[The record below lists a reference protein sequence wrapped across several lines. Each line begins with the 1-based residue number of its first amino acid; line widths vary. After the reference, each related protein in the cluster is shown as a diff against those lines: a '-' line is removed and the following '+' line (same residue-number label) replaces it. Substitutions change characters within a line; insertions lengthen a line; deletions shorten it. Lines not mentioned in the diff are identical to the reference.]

1 MELNIKNIG
10 KIKKANVELNGITVI
25 GGENNTGKS
34 TVGKALYSVL
44 TSLNNKSKKVE
55 LERKNMIFN
64 LVDRYCY
71 LEKDFDI
78 NIDYL
83 NKIESLKN
91 FLFSSKDIN
100 FEQLKEKIKNV
111 VGTEQNQDI
120 KKLIENVKRALT
132 LDESKIINKFLDNKF
147 EIEFNGQLYNIYEND
162 LQSILNIK
170 SKKDEIKIEFKENR
184 ILNIQGNFS
193 SKSIIYIDNPFVLDE
208 YNKFEINRRTNRSRL
223 NHNKELILNIMKINE
238 KNIIEEIQ
246 QDEKLKLL
254 NEKLEKIVLG
264 NVREKNY
271 KLVYIHKNK
280 ELNIKNLSSGI
291 KSFLILKILLQNGA
305 LSENG
310 MLVLDEPEIH
320 LHPEW
325 QIVFAEIIVLFYKI
339 LNIRILLTSH
349 SPYFVS
355 ALEIYS
361 KKYGVEDKCEYYIAE
376 NEGNYSDIKKVNK
389 ENNEI
394 YLKLAK
400 PFQKLEDLEYG
411 D

>member
-34 TVGKALYSVL
+34 TVSKALYSVL

-64 LVDRYCY
+64 LVYRYCY
-71 LEKDFDI
+71 LEKDF

-83 NKIESLKN
+83 NKIESLEK

-184 ILNIQGNFS
+184 ILNIQGNFR
-193 SKSIIYIDNPFVLDE
+193 SKSIIYIENPFVLDE
-208 YNKFEINRRTNRSRL
+208 YNKFEINRRINRSKL
-223 NHNKELILNIMKINE
+223 NHNKELILNILKINE

-254 NEKLEKIVLG
+254 NDKLEKIVLG
-264 NVREKNY
+264 NVRKKNY

-280 ELNIKNLSSGI
+280 ELNIENLSSGM
-291 KSFLILKILLQNGA
+291 KSFLILKMLLQNGA

-376 NEGNYSDIKKVNK
+376 NEGNYSNIKKVNK